1 MVGVRRLR
9 DALSRLELRRPS
21 WPAICT
27 LVAVGGSVVFVFL
40 QLSPSLLFSST
51 TPAGGDMGAHVWAP
65 AYLRDHLLPH
75 WRLTGGPPDW
85 YDGFP
90 AFVFYSP
97 LPSLLI
103 VLVNLVLPYGIAF
116 KLVTVLGVLSLPVA
130 AWAFGRLSGMRTP
143 APACLAVATVPFLFE
158 RSFTIYGGNIPSTLA
173 GEFAFSIS
181 LSVALVFLGMFA
193 RGLRT

>member
-27 LVAVGGSVVFVFL
+27 LVAVGGAVLFVFL
-40 QLSPSLLFSST
+40 QLSPSLLLSRT

-75 WRLTGGPPDW
+75 GRLTGWTPDW

-90 AFVFYSP
+90 AFVFYFP

-103 VLVNLVLPYGIAF
+103 VLLNLVLPYGIAR
-116 KLVTVLGVLSLPVA
+116 LTSTINRLG
-130 AWAFGRLSGMRTP
+130 SGK
-143 APACLAVATVPFLFE
+143 
-158 RSFTIYGGNIPSTLA
+158 
-173 GEFAFSIS
+173 
-181 LSVALVFLGMFA
+181 
-193 RGLRT
+193 